1 MDRSLSP
8 PLAHDATLSSLTTQ
22 FYWLS
27 NLLHVA
33 ATAISFFLVYYF
45 VTALHFSMVEAGLL
59 MSFYGLGIFFA
70 TVIGPYLK
78 QSKIV
83 LGTLLLSTLT
93 LGNFLMLRTFSP
105 LALNL
110 MAFGFASALFKNT
123 PWPSSPKLYLSSNLG
138 LALTMLLVLLFSLQD
153 FKVLCVIALIF
164 NALALLFV
172 ASGLKQN
179 KIIQKEVKHKN
190 TDLMPCLFPKKDAIL
205 CFLLLFLGGLLLAQ
219 LTITYGLY
227 LALEFPHLGLKALAI
242 FMLIHLSVLCFL
254 QKPLLMVF
262 YRGNALFK
270 SGCGAFL
277 LGLGCYVL
285 CFGHAFSVV
294 GLSAMVFSLGEVFFI
309 NALYKTYREANL
321 LNFFSKVLT
330 LSLILG
336 ASSGTYVFQYAGA
349 DRLWHACAL
358 LGMLCLGVGLFSFK
372 IQLRTNRFKVFRRAR
387 KRV

>member
-1 MDRSLSP
+1 MDRSISP
-8 PLAHDATLSSLTTQ
+8 PLQSDTLLPFLTH

-45 VTALHFSMVEAGLL
+45 VTALHFSMIEAGLL
-59 MSFYGLGIFFA
+59 ISFYGLGIFFA

-78 QSKIV
+78 HSKIV
-83 LGTLLLSTLT
+83 LGALLLSTLT
-93 LGNFLMLRTFSP
+93 IGNFLLLTTFSP

-123 PWPSSPKLYLSSNLG
+123 PWPSSQKLYLSSNLG
-138 LALTMLLVLLFSLQD
+138 LGLTMLLVLLFSVKD
-153 FKVLCVIALIF
+153 FRVLCVIALIF

-172 ASGLKQN
+172 TGGLKQN
-179 KIIQKEVKHKN
+179 KIMEKEVKNKN
-190 TDLMPCLFPKKDAIL
+190 TELMPSLFPKKDAIL
-205 CFLLLFLGGLLLAQ
+205 CFFLLFLGGLLLAQ

-227 LALEFPHLGLKALAI
+227 LALEFPHLSLKALAI

-262 YRGNALFK
+262 YRGNTLFK
-270 SGCGAFL
+270 SGCGALL

-285 CFGHAFSVV
+285 RFGHAFSVV

-336 ASSGTYVFQYAGA
+336 ASLGMYVYQYDGA
-349 DRLWHACAL
+349 NVLWQACAM
-358 LGMLCLGVGLFSFK
+358 LGMLCFGVGVLSFK
-372 IQLRTNRFKVFRRAR
+372 IQFRTNRLKVFRTTR